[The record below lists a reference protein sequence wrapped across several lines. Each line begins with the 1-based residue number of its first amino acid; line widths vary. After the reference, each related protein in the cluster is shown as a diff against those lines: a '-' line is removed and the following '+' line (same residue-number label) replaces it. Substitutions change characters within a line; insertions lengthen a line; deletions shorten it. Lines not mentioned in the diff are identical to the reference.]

1 MKNANKMKVF
11 LDANILVDVFA
22 KREPHYHAAQEVL
35 LLAEAG
41 HIEAYTNPLV
51 LANTA
56 YVLNAH
62 YKVGNQKVKQ
72 LFTTLTSFVS
82 ICNFQGS
89 SAEKA
94 LKDEAFTDFEDAL
107 HAFNAADEAMDYIIT
122 RNEKDFM
129 HSEVKALSPQAF
141 LALVKY

>member
-1 MKNANKMKVF
+1 MKVF
-11 LDANILVDVFA
+11 LDTNILVDFFA
-22 KREPHYHAAQEVL
+22 KRENFWQHAAQIL
-35 LLAEAG
+35 ILAEKQKIQAF
-41 HIEAYTNPLV
+41 TSPLV
-51 LANTA
+51 LSNAFF
-56 YVLNAH
+56 VLKSR
-62 YKVGNQKVKQ
+62 YKLDKKQ
-72 LFTTLTSFVS
+72 LRQQLNQMSSYIKV
-82 ICNFQGS
+82 CNFQGS

-94 LKDEAFTDFEDAL
+94 LSDEAFTDFEDAR